1 MHTTFIFVCIYAHT
15 YVYINVYTYLHIYI
29 NLFIYVFMSS
39 DEIRKPM
46 LNY

>member
-29 NLFIYVFMSS
+29 NLFIYVFMSN

-46 LNY
+46 LNN